1 MPDDFAKR
9 AATHTVI
16 TVVWI
21 DRKEIQPTWKRN
33 IEMKYKPKLGAKL
46 ALLMRT
52 RFAQKQ
58 KPELKYSRKRKHKE
72 KEE

>member
-1 MPDDFAKR
+1 MEQQR
-9 AATHTVI
+9 AQEMMKYKPKLAWKGCTEWTKQ
-16 TVVWI
+16 
-21 DRKEIQPTWKRN
+21 KEM
-33 IEMKYKPKLGAKL
+33 MKYKPKLGAEL

>member
-1 MPDDFAKR
+1 
-9 AATHTVI
+9 
-16 TVVWI
+16 
-21 DRKEIQPTWKRN
+21 
-33 IEMKYKPKLGAKL
+33 MKYKPKLGAEL

-58 KPELKYSRKRKHKE
+58 KPELKYSRKWKHKE

>member
-1 MPDDFAKR
+1 
-9 AATHTVI
+9 
-16 TVVWI
+16 
-21 DRKEIQPTWKRN
+21 
-33 IEMKYKPKLGAKL
+33 MKYKPKLGAKL

-58 KPELKYSRKRKHKE
+58 KPQLKYSRKRKHKE